1 MARRGEEL
9 LRYLYWITMNRFRK
23 NTFDRPAQMEAA
35 PQCVGT
41 HTKFPCPNRYGLS
54 LAVIGQE
61 MVISPIDRL
70 FSACRPA
77 RIFHAIRAVV
87 IAAFNRKTRLICW
100 PHIRQEVLK
109 FVPSFADLDST
120 TAIVFIGIVLFIV
133 ASSAHKNPC
142 VINGCMRHSVSF
154 LGQTDCFALATTA
167 TSCMPANK
175 MRLSYGDHL
184 STIADTFPYW
194 EWFAGWRKLGRDF
207 LDSNKAAKSPTSD
220 IDNTFRSRYSLL
232 SHDFSPF
239 KKSYR
244 LEPVTAPTAIG
255 SLIVRPQFCGV
266 KP

>member
-120 TAIVFIGIVLFIV
+120 TAVVFV
-133 ASSAHKNPC
+133 S
-142 VINGCMRHSVSF
+142 SVSLISASVVHISPYRMKGGVRSISF
-154 LGQTDCFALATTA
+154 RCCASCFRTIIGCLAIFALGVETTFVVPVVVKIRSWLCDLA
-167 TSCMPANK
+167 
-175 MRLSYGDHL
+175 MRTLLAYN
-184 STIADTFPYW
+184 
-194 EWFAGWRKLGRDF
+194 R
-207 LDSNKAAKSPTSD
+207 
-220 IDNTFRSRYSLL
+220 FRHGSFSLL
-232 SHDFSPF
+232 E
-239 KKSYR
+239 R
-244 LEPVTAPTAIG
+244 LCLEPVTATTAIG
-255 SLIVRPQFCGV
+255 SLIIQTQIYGVNPQNELFFHTSSI
-266 KP
+266 